1 MFVVEVVEVV
11 WQRVVAYPDA
21 SSCAV
26 VSEFGLIDA
35 LLMWGYDFR

>member
-1 MFVVEVVEVV
+1 MFVVEVV

-21 SSCAV
+21 SSFAV
-26 VSEFGLIDA
+26 FFEYGLMDA